1 MRFDWSSTERVW
13 MAEGSG
19 IGENVV
25 PLARNFGN
33 LSGDVEAEAILRV
46 WL

>member
-1 MRFDWSSTERVW
+1 ME
-13 MAEGSG
+13 EGSS

-33 LSGDVEAEAILRV
+33 LSGDIEAEAILMVRV
-46 WL
+46 